1 MKVSNHA
8 EAAPQTLLSILA
20 PKAGDAQAVSGA
32 SKKDVSQI
40 DPADPQGFSR
50 LLPSDPTDRA
60 DRSARTAAGDK
71 SAASKKTS
79 AADKTG
85 TPSRKSLADKPQ
97 AGSRADRAAASA
109 PSNSTA
115 ADSKDPAVAAPS
127 GTPSASSSDS
137 QDVTGGTLSPGSETL
152 PPDPR
157 LVQTPGELALEA
169 AALAAVQA
177 LSAEPVVQ
185 APVPDAAPA
194 LQVGDATGQGGAQS
208 EAQQGAAVSFLD
220 QLTLRTL
227 QASFRPTLAAQPEQ
241 SAQPQAV
248 QSAQPQAV
256 QSAQP
261 QAVQS
266 AQVAPSVALPA
277 APVQSAPIG
286 LELPKAAAT
295 VAPAISAPV
304 EALAPLPL
312 TASLV
317 SLSATVAQAATL
329 AASAKSQQSLS
340 PVGSDNAEGRAV
352 PSLQSL
358 AALGGVAN
366 ESVLASNFQT
376 AASVQALQ
384 KNGASA
390 EAPAAPIAQAPAINI
405 SGENFASQAVIVPDK
420 TNLKPAE
427 TAPQPAQASSLG
439 VQTVIVTGSQNSGAD
454 ASGNGSSN
462 SSGEQKAQ
470 DQTPSSP
477 SIIPVKISA
486 LQNTRSSAAL
496 SKPMAQSGT
505 LGATE
510 QSVSKEASVASLQTL
525 DETAPA
531 KTQDAV
537 LNAFADKDSLAQV
550 PVASGNAARPLSEVA
565 MKPTVLP
572 PVSVKGNEVWK
583 VVSDALQRARS
594 ENPSHLAVEVRMEDG
609 STLGLEVRMSS
620 TGLQASFRSESQT
633 LLKTLEAQWAG
644 FVAKEPSDSKVA
656 SATFESHAGLGN
668 FGESSTNGGE
678 RRRQM
683 EDASTSASLS
693 RGTNAEK
700 PAPAPGTVPKQITP
714 SIRTRDGRMAVYA

>member
-8 EAAPQTLLSILA
+8 EAAPQTLLPILA
-20 PKAGDAQAVSGA
+20 PKAGDAQAAAGT

-50 LLPSDPTDRA
+50 LLPADPTDRA
-60 DRSARTAAGDK
+60 DRSARNAAVDK

-227 QASFRPTLAAQPEQ
+227 QASFRPTLAAQPE
-241 SAQPQAV
+241 
-248 QSAQPQAV
+248 

>member
-8 EAAPQTLLSILA
+8 EAAPQTLLPILA
-20 PKAGDAQAVSGA
+20 PKAGDAQAAAGT

-50 LLPSDPTDRA
+50 LLPADPTDRA
-60 DRSARTAAGDK
+60 DRSDRA
-71 SAASKKTS
+71 AASNKTGASQMTS

-85 TPSRKSLADKPQ
+85 APSRKGLADKVQ
-97 AGSRADRAAASA
+97 AGARADRSTGVKPSNAAPADPKAAAV
-109 PSNSTA
+109 
-115 ADSKDPAVAAPS
+115 ADPS
-127 GTPSASSSDS
+127 GTPSPSSDS
-137 QDVTGGTLSPGSETL
+137 QDPTTGTLSPDSATL
-152 PPDPR
+152 PADPR

-169 AALAAVQA
+169 AAIAAIQA
-177 LSAEPVVQ
+177 LTAEPVVQ
-185 APVPDAAPA
+185 APASDAASAP
-194 LQVGDATGQGGAQS
+194 QVGDATGQGGTQSNAQK
-208 EAQQGAAVSFLD
+208 GAAVSFLD
-220 QLTLRTL
+220 QLALRTL
-227 QASFRPTLAAQPEQ
+227 QASFRPTLAAQPQPEQ
-241 SAQPQAV
+241 SAQPQPE
-248 QSAQPQAV
+248 QSAQP
-256 QSAQP
+256 
-261 QAVQS
+261 QS
-266 AQVAPSVALPA
+266 AQVAPAVSLPA
-277 APVQSAPIG
+277 AVQAAPNG
-286 LELPKAAAT
+286 LEVSNAAAL
-295 VAPAISAPV
+295 VVPAISAPV

-329 AASAKSQQSLS
+329 ASSAKSQQSQPS
-340 PVGSDNAEGRAV
+340 VAPETAGDRA
-352 PSLQSL
+352 SLARQSL
-358 AALGGVAN
+358 AALGGGVN
-366 ESVLASNFQT
+366 EGVLVPNLQT
-376 AASVQALQ
+376 AASAA
-384 KNGASA
+384 ASA
-390 EAPAAPIAQAPAINI
+390 PTIAQTPSANVG
-405 SGENFASQAVIVPDK
+405 GENFASQAAIAADK
-420 TNLKPAE
+420 TSVKPAE
-427 TAPQPAQASSLG
+427 AAPQQVQAPSLG
-439 VQTVIVTGSQNSGAD
+439 SQPVVVAGSQDSGAD

-470 DQTPSSP
+470 DRTPSAP

-510 QSVSKEASVASLQTL
+510 QPVSKEALAASLQTL

-537 LNAFADKDSLAQV
+537 VNAFADKGSLGQV
-550 PVASGNAARPLSEVA
+550 PVASGNAARPLSEAA

-683 EDASTSASLS
+683 EDASASATLS

-700 PAPAPGTVPKQITP
+700 PAPATGTVPKQITP

>member
-8 EAAPQTLLSILA
+8 EAAPQTLLPILA

-32 SKKDVSQI
+32 SQKDAARI

-50 LLPSDPTDRA
+50 LLPADPTDRA
-60 DRSARTAAGDK
+60 DRSARTAAVDK

-85 TPSRKSLADKPQ
+85 APSRKSLADKPQ

-137 QDVTGGTLSPGSETL
+137 QDVTGGTLSPDSETL

-185 APVPDAAPA
+185 AVASDAANAP
-194 LQVGDATGQGGAQS
+194 QVGDATGQGGSQS

-241 SAQPQAV
+241 SAQPQA
-248 QSAQPQAV
+248 A
-256 QSAQP
+256 
-261 QAVQS
+261 QS

-277 APVQSAPIG
+277 VPVQSAPIG
-286 LELPKAAAT
+286 LELPKATAT

-340 PVGSDNAEGRAV
+340 PVGPDNAEGRAV

-384 KNGASA
+384 KNGASSEGA
-390 EAPAAPIAQAPAINI
+390 AAPIAQAPATNI
-405 SGENFASQAVIVPDK
+405 GGENFASQAVIVPDK

-510 QSVSKEASVASLQTL
+510 QSVSREASVASLQPL

-531 KTQDAV
+531 KSQDAV

-620 TGLQASFRSESQT
+620 TGLQASFRSESHT

-644 FVAKEPSDSKVA
+644 FVAKEPSNSKVA
-656 SATFESHAGLGN
+656 SATFESQAGLGN

-700 PAPAPGTVPKQITP
+700 SAPATGTVPKQITP

>member
-8 EAAPQTLLSILA
+8 EAAPQTLLPILA
-20 PKAGDAQAVSGA
+20 PKAGDAQAAAGT

-50 LLPSDPTDRA
+50 LLPADPTDRA
-60 DRSARTAAGDK
+60 DRSARNAAVDK

-227 QASFRPTLAAQPEQ
+227 QASFRPTLAAQPE
-241 SAQPQAV
+241 
-248 QSAQPQAV
+248 

-510 QSVSKEASVASLQTL
+510 QTVSKEASVVSLQPL

-531 KTQDAV
+531 KSQDAV

>member
-8 EAAPQTLLSILA
+8 EAAPQTLLPILA
-20 PKAGDAQAVSGA
+20 PKAGDAQAAAGT

-50 LLPSDPTDRA
+50 LLPADPTDRA
-60 DRSARTAAGDK
+60 DRSARNAAGDK

-85 TPSRKSLADKPQ
+85 APSRKSLADKPQ

-256 QSAQP
+256 QSAQ
-261 QAVQS
+261 
-266 AQVAPSVALPA
+266 VAPSVALPA

-340 PVGSDNAEGRAV
+340 PVGTDNAEGRAV

-384 KNGASA
+384 KNGASS

-510 QSVSKEASVASLQTL
+510 QPVSKEASVASLQTL

-668 FGESSTNGGE
+668 FGESATNGGE

>member
-227 QASFRPTLAAQPEQ
+227 QASFRPTLAAQPE
-241 SAQPQAV
+241 
-248 QSAQPQAV
+248 